1 LIKSAT
7 GVSAGV
13 GFEPP
18 PEEEPQDEIV
28 NKTNPIKPK
37 KNLFMIKY
45 FESVKL
51 KILDNKM
58 PFNSFYLVS

>member
-1 LIKSAT
+1 LITSAT
-7 GVSAGV
+7 AGSAGV

-18 PEEEPQDEIV
+18 PEDDPQDDV
-28 NKTNPIKPK
+28 ANKTNPIKAIK
-37 KNLFMIKY
+37 YLFMLEY

-51 KILDNKM
+51 KNLNNKM